1 MDQLFIIFNYQRE
14 DIGICNHMLR
24 LPALK
29 QKQEKKEKK
38 KFGRDAN
45 KYRYIW
51 FVLCCLK
58 DVAVLRLVPA
68 SRMGLKSV
76 IYAVLCLTAGAWQA
90 QGRAEESLRPTL
102 PHNILLR
109 MKYIPDPE

>member
-1 MDQLFIIFNYQRE
+1 
-14 DIGICNHMLR
+14 MLR

-29 QKQEKKEKK
+29 HEQQKT
-38 KFGRDAN
+38 FGRDTN
-45 KYRYIW
+45 KYQYIW
-51 FVLCCLK
+51 FVLCSLK

-76 IYAVLCLTAGAWQA
+76 IYAVLCLTAGVWQA
-90 QGRAEESLRPTL
+90 QGGAEESLRPTL